1 MSDDLT
7 FSSLKFK
14 TWRQFEEVDIN
25 FHPSLT
31 VITGANGAG
40 KSSILRVLSRHFG
53 FNRPFLAT
61 PITTT
66 EGNGFRYLTG
76 LFGGFF
82 EKFTGIEKR
91 QRSMEVGQLMY
102 SNGVTANLTVP
113 GDTGIQYE
121 LSFSQQLGVLGTHID
136 SHQAVS
142 TYQQVSQIPMTAIT
156 AETAFAGYNQEVS
169 SRYQG
174 GYSGVQASYRLKEAL
189 ISMALLGEGNS
200 SVPGNKKVFET
211 YTSFIEVLR
220 SILPDTLGF
229 ITLAI
234 RPPEVVLV
242 TRSGEF
248 LIDAASGGVATL
260 IDIAWRLHT
269 FSRDHKRFVVTM
281 DEPENHLHPSMQR
294 SLMGRLIATFPN
306 VQFIVATHSPFIVSS
321 VRDAHVY
328 VLRYRN
334 DEDREVEGF
343 APEAAQSRVISERLS
358 WMSKAGSANDI
369 LREVLGVPA
378 TMPEWAEASLEA
390 IVRDFRD
397 RPITEETLGD
407 LRSALDRDGF
417 DEYYPDALSSLVK
430 SKNDLTH

>member
-1 MSDDLT
+1 MSDEVS
-7 FSSLKFK
+7 FSSLKFQ
-14 TWRQFEEVDIN
+14 TWRQFEQVDIE

-53 FNRPFLAT
+53 FDRPFLAT
-61 PITTT
+61 PINSV

-76 LFGGFF
+76 IFGAIFNKLSGAD
-82 EKFTGIEKR
+82 KR
-91 QRSMEVGQLMY
+91 QQQHKVGELKY
-102 SNGVTANLTVP
+102 SNGVISNLTLP
-113 GDTGIQYE
+113 GDAGIQYGLNFSHQ
-121 LSFSQQLGVLGTHID
+121 LSVSGTHID

-142 TYQQVSQIPMTAIT
+142 VYQQVSQIPMTPIT
-156 AETAFAGYNQEVS
+156 AETAFTGYNQEVS
-169 SRYQG
+169 TRYQG
-174 GYSGVQASYRLKEAL
+174 GYTGVQASYRLKEAL

-200 SVPGNKKVFET
+200 SVPGNAKVFET

-220 SILPDTLGF
+220 SILPETLGF
-229 ITLAI
+229 LTLAI

-242 TRSGEF
+242 TKSGEF

-269 FSRDHKRFVVTM
+269 FSHDHKRFVVTM

-334 DEDREVEGF
+334 DEDREIEGF
-343 APEAAQSRVISERLS
+343 APEAAHSRVVSERLS

-378 TMPEWAEASLEA
+378 TMPEWAENSLDA
-390 IVRDFRD
+390 IVKDFRG
-397 RPITEETLGD
+397 RPITEQTLND
-407 LRSALDRDGF
+407 LRFALDQNGF

-430 SKNDLTH
+430 SKNDLA